1 MSASVP
7 RIGRASSD
15 QRADTHTIVPCEA
28 DNDERPRRAAL
39 CAERHD
45 SSADCVPVAVQQD
58 PLRLLHRV
66 VLLHLP
72 LLPLLRLPLDLPL
85 VSGPPSYQPPV
96 LVVEAEETFLSLAES
111 QLALAALASL
121 CAGERDAIEM
131 LRRLLRRGAAEGI
144 TQGLNPV
151 RRLGAAL
158 KRRPVSSKQLL
169 ARHDLGR
176 ETGWIVDRGRPPPQQ
191 PPQHLNRV
199 PL

>member
-1 MSASVP
+1 M
-7 RIGRASSD
+7 
-15 QRADTHTIVPCEA
+15 
-28 DNDERPRRAAL
+28 
-39 CAERHD
+39 
-45 SSADCVPVAVQQD
+45 
-58 PLRLLHRV
+58 
-66 VLLHLP
+66 
-72 LLPLLRLPLDLPL
+72 
-85 VSGPPSYQPPV
+85 

-169 ARHDLGR
+169 VM
-176 ETGWIVDRGRPPPQQ
+176 T
-191 PPQHLNRV
+191 
-199 PL
+199 